1 MKKEARELFVQ
12 QDPKSPISELF
23 RSLRTNLQF
32 MNNQENMQTILV
44 TSTMPQEGKSFI
56 SANLAI
62 TFAQTGK
69 KVILIDADM
78 RRGRQDHIFDRL
90 PKPGLS
96 NALVDYQEEPIL
108 DQYIQETE
116 VENLS
121 LMTAGDIPPNP
132 SELLVSEATRN
143 VIQKLKSA
151 YDMIIVDGPPTE
163 LVTDSLILTTMM
175 DSTVIVTLCK
185 GTKRE
190 NLKKMMDGIQK
201 VGGKIAGT
209 VLNKVEMQAKQYREH
224 YYYGSK

>member
-1 MKKEARELFVQ
+1 MSRELMLQ

-32 MNNQENMQTILV
+32 MNRKEDMQTILI

-62 TFAQTGK
+62 TFAQAGK

-78 RRGRQDHIFDRL
+78 RRGRQDHIFNRL

-96 NALVDYQEEPIL
+96 NVLVEYQEEMDL
-108 DQYIQETE
+108 EAYIQETE

-132 SELLVSEATRN
+132 SELLVSEATMN
-143 VIQKLKSA
+143 LIKKLKSL
-151 YDMIIVDGPPTE
+151 YDIVIVDGPPTE

-175 DSTVIVTLCK
+175 DSTVIVALYK

-190 NLKKMMDGIQK
+190 NLKKMIDGIQK
-201 VGGKIAGT
+201 VGGKIAGI

-224 YYYGSK
+224 DYYGSK

>member
-1 MKKEARELFVQ
+1 MSQELIVQ

-32 MNNQENMQTILV
+32 MNNKEKMQTILL

-78 RRGRQDHIFDRL
+78 RRGRQDHIFGRL

-96 NALVDYQEEPIL
+96 NALVEYTDEI
-108 DQYIQETE
+108 DIHTYIQETE

-132 SELLVSEATRN
+132 SELLVSEAT
-143 VIQKLKSA
+143 IKLMEKLKSI
-151 YDMIIVDGPPTE
+151 YDIILVDGPPTE

-175 DSTVIVTLCK
+175 DSTIIVALYK

-190 NLKKMMDGIQK
+190 NLKKIIDGIQK
-201 VGGKIAGT
+201 VGGKIAGI
-209 VLNKVEMQAKQYREH
+209 VLNKVEMQAKQYRNH